1 MSYDAILWAMN
12 QPVKITTRSVLIE
25 LASHYNSDTKRC
37 DPSIERLQGRLL
49 TSHVTILKSIKELI
63 SLGLISRK
71 KRGPLTAF
79 YTLNFNVN
87 VENTTNIEFIR
98 TDQSTSRTKESL
110 TLNDERTKESLEH
123 EVNKLYDKTER
134 NFISRTKESLPK
146 TVIKPVSKT
155 VIKQSQKSKILT
167 DKEKNK
173 KQTATVK
180 KIPTLEQVRKYAKEK
195 GYTFNPD
202 QFFYFWDA
210 IDWTRKSGQKIK
222 NWKSAMAQWALNQE
236 RYDAANN
243 SKPKKRK
250 SALDDM

>member
-1 MSYDAILWAMN
+1 MSYEALNWAMN
-12 QPVKITTRSVLIE
+12 QPLKITTRSVLME

-79 YTLNFNVN
+79 YTLNFNVY
-87 VENTTNIEFIR
+87 VENTTNIDFIR
-98 TDQSTSRTKESL
+98 TDQYTSRAKESL
-110 TLNDERTKESLEH
+110 PLNDERTKDSLGH
-123 EVNKLYDKTER
+123 EVKKLYNKSER
-134 NFISRTKESLPK
+134 NFSSRTKESLPK

-155 VIKQSQKSKILT
+155 VSKTEPKSEFST
-167 DKEKNK
+167 PKEKVK
-173 KQTATVK
+173 KQTGTVK

-195 GYTFNPD
+195 GYTFDPD
-202 QFFYFWDA
+202 KFFYYWDS

-222 NWKSAMAQWALNQE
+222 NWKSAMAQWSINQ
-236 RYDAANN
+236 
-243 SKPKKRK
+243 SKYEPEPQKPMERK
-250 SALDDM
+250 SALADW